1 MALTGNAVWCWI
13 VNHHLIHSRLNC
25 HYANCSTLFTSF
37 DCKFMTSNRSL
48 LAEATNKKCWHI
60 LQDHRLHHANKTT
73 NYTCILTRRK
83 RREEKHIT
91 IDYSICRGKSKY
103 ITHIFKKMHR
113 KSSIG
118 HNLRPFAPRL
128 HRALPQH
135 AGLAA
140 ASSPCCTVARGV
152 PVPVEGP
159 QYRQLDDMREE
170 L

>member
-1 MALTGNAVWCWI
+1 MTHRPLCPKLAKSCLDLLHRFHLYIQSMALTGNAVWFWI

-25 HYANCSTLFTSF
+25 HYANCSTLSTSF

-48 LAEATNKKCWHI
+48 LAEATNEKCWHI

-103 ITHIFKKMHR
+103 KTHIFKK
-113 KSSIG
+113 
-118 HNLRPFAPRL
+118 NA
-128 HRALPQH
+128 
-135 AGLAA
+135 
-140 ASSPCCTVARGV
+140 
-152 PVPVEGP
+152 
-159 QYRQLDDMREE
+159 
-170 L
+170 